1 MSAEHFDS
9 IIVGSGAGGAAAAH
23 RLTEGGQRVLLLEK
37 GPALAR
43 TSDTLDPQRVV
54 HDGYYKSKEIWSDAR
69 GNSVVPEEYFNVG
82 GKTKWYGA
90 ALLRFA
96 RNEMIS
102 DPLSGYL
109 DWPVGEAAL
118 DPYYAAAEQLL
129 GVRTFPCEP
138 TLERIV
144 RILSTRAGWTAFPL
158 PMGLSPRI
166 VDTPDE
172 AAHFDGFASP
182 TGMKSDAEYSLIDR
196 ARATGRLTLLTNE
209 PVVDLLPDN
218 AGRLTIAGV
227 RTANGAGYRA
237 SRVLLAAG
245 ALHSPRLLE
254 RYLRAH
260 TLDSLPIAANV
271 GRNLK
276 LHLLTA
282 MVSVSTTTTTDQLR
296 KTTALTHS
304 AFPHSSVQPLGFDG
318 ELIAS
323 LVPKLV
329 PRWIARHLGN
339 HAYGFFLQ
347 TEDSSHRDNRVYTN
361 PAGRPVLDYDPTRSP
376 VALNEHRRF
385 TARLGRALLGAG
397 YVSFIQPIGVTGT
410 AHACGTLVAGRD
422 PSTSVVAED
431 GRVHGLSGLYVVDG
445 SVLPRSSR
453 VNPSLTIYAWSLRVA
468 EQILGRQGVA
478 AAGAAA

>member
-1 MSAEHFDS
+1 MSAEYYDS
-9 IIVGSGAGGAAAAH
+9 IIVGSGAGGAAAAY

-37 GPALAR
+37 GPMLAR

-54 HDGYYKSKEIWSDAR
+54 HDGYYKSKETWSDAR
-69 GNSVVPEEYFNVG
+69 GNPIVPEEYFNVG

-96 RNEMIS
+96 GNEMTA
-102 DPLSGYL
+102 DPMFAYR

-118 DPYYAAAEQLL
+118 NPYYAAAEQLL
-129 GVRTFPCEP
+129 GVRTVACEP
-138 TLERIV
+138 VLERIV
-144 RILSTRAGWTAFPL
+144 QVLTARAGWAAFPL
-158 PMGLSPRI
+158 PMALSPQI
-166 VDTPDE
+166 VDTPKE

-182 TGMKSDAEYSLIDR
+182 TGMKADAEYSFIDR
-196 ARATGRLTLLTNE
+196 ARGTGRLTLIANA
-209 PVVDLLPDN
+209 PVVELLSEG
-218 AGRLTIAGV
+218 ARTLTITGV
-227 RTANGAGYRA
+227 RTANGASYRA

-254 RYLRAH
+254 QYLH
-260 TLDSLPIAANV
+260 THALGSLPIAANI

-282 MVSVSTTTTTDQLR
+282 MVSVSTSTISDQLR
-296 KTTALTHS
+296 KTTALTHA

-323 LVPKLV
+323 LVPKLI
-329 PRWIARHLGN
+329 PRWLARQIGGR
-339 HAYGFFLQ
+339 AYGFFLQ

-361 PAGRPVLDYDPTRSP
+361 TEGRPVLDYDPTRSP
-376 VALNEHRRF
+376 AALNEHRRF
-385 TARLGRALLGAG
+385 TARLRSALLGAG

-410 AHACGTLVAGRD
+410 AHACGTLIAGSD
-422 PSTSVVAED
+422 PSASVVAED

-468 EQILGRQGVA
+468 EQILGRHGIA